1 MRSRRRRKPDISD
14 EPVHRPARH
23 LRHRARLSA
32 AAGARVRRLGEP
44 RGQGRLVRRAGGQVD
59 SARAPPGF
67 PHRRRRAPARQ
78 LRRRPRVR
86 LPGALPRHR
95 AQPAHRLQLHH
106 ARGRAADL
114 GIARH
119 HRIPPRGRRHAPGA
133 HRAGRVSGRL
143 RRRRQ
148 PRKGNQSSDGQAGGF
163 VVMTERKRWLAF
175 YLLCAGE
182 FMIVIDTTIINVA
195 LPSIQADLAF
205 TDSSLVWVVNAYMV
219 TYGGFLLLGGRMGDL
234 YGSRRWFLLG
244 TAIFTVAS
252 LVCALANTQWLLV
265 VARAIQGLGGAAVSA
280 IALSLIMNLFS
291 EAADRA
297 KAMGI
302 YGFICAGGGSVGV
315 LAGGVL
321 TSALGWHWIFLVNL
335 PIGALVCALC
345 FSLLSPDRASGVKRQ
360 LDVAGAITVTLSSM
374 LAIYGIVNGNYALLV
389 AAGGLFG
396 AFLAIESR
404 IGDPLMPLRL
414 FRIRSIAVSNVIG
427 VLWAAAMFAWFFIS
441 ALYMQLVLGYTPMQ
455 IGLAFLPANLIMA
468 VFSIGLSAKLVMRF
482 GLKLPIAGGMLLA
495 AAGLGL
501 FAVAPSGG
509 SFMLHVLP
517 GMLLLGIGC
526 GMALNPVMLAGMSAV
541 EASESGLASGV
552 LNTSFMMG
560 GALGLAALA
569 SLSEAKGYHAAFAV
583 GALFAALAAVLTV
596 FLKGSHDAED
606 HDVSVVRQ

>member
-1 MRSRRRRKPDISD
+1 
-14 EPVHRPARH
+14 
-23 LRHRARLSA
+23 
-32 AAGARVRRLGEP
+32 
-44 RGQGRLVRRAGGQVD
+44 
-59 SARAPPGF
+59 
-67 PHRRRRAPARQ
+67 
-78 LRRRPRVR
+78 
-86 LPGALPRHR
+86 
-95 AQPAHRLQLHH
+95 
-106 ARGRAADL
+106 
-114 GIARH
+114 
-119 HRIPPRGRRHAPGA
+119 
-133 HRAGRVSGRL
+133 
-143 RRRRQ
+143 
-148 PRKGNQSSDGQAGGF
+148 
-163 VVMTERKRWLAF
+163 MTEKKRWLAF

-244 TAIFTVAS
+244 TALFTAAS

-291 EAADRA
+291 EAADRS

-321 TSALGWHWIFLVNL
+321 PSARSWHWVFLVNL

-345 FSLLSPDRASGVKRQ
+345 FSLLSPDTAPAQKRR
-360 LDVAGAITVTLSSM
+360 LDVWGALTVTGSSM
-374 LAIYGIVNGNYALLV
+374 LAVYAIVGANYPLLAV
-389 AAGGLFG
+389 AAVLFG
-396 AFLAIESR
+396 AFLMIESR
-404 IGDPLMPLRL
+404 VHDPLMPLRL
-414 FRIRSIAVSNVIG
+414 FRIRSVAVSNVIG

-482 GLKLPIAGGMLLA
+482 GLKLPIAAGMLLT

-501 FAVAPSGG
+501 LALAPSGG
-509 SFMLHVLP
+509 GFVLHILP
-517 GMLLLGIGC
+517 GMLLLGVGC
-526 GMALNPVMLAGMSAV
+526 GMALNPVMLAAMSDV
-541 EASESGLASGV
+541 DPSESGLASGV
-552 LNTSFMMG
+552 VNTSFMMG

-569 SLSEAKGYHAAFAV
+569 SVSAAYGYHASLAD
-583 GALFAALAAVLTV
+583 GALFAALAAALSAMLTQPAAAPAV
-596 FLKGSHDAED
+596 APARS
-606 HDVSVVRQ
+606 S